1 LYARL
6 EFGAAWLSIT
16 SSSPVV
22 SFVAPSLGQGGTVI
36 GLIIQCSR
44 GFQSRERERHRAKI
58 VKGRSKE
65 TAMMTRLSRLIMIA
79 LLWFVPLG
87 AMAQQSTTAPTQP
100 LLKPAELDQLLAPIA
115 LYPDPLLSEVLIA
128 STYPLEVI
136 QADRWAKANKALKGD
151 ALTAALGK
159 QSWDDSVKSLVQVPD
174 VLAML
179 SEQLDWTQKLGDA
192 LLAQQADVMDA
203 VQRLRGRARA
213 NGKLEST
220 KEQTVTVKTEGQ
232 KQYVAIEPVSPNEIY
247 VPYYEPAA
255 VYGDWPYPDY
265 APYYFPPPA
274 GYFAGGVLATGVAFA
289 AGVAVR
295 HAFWGNCDWG
305 RGNINVLSNRS
316 VDVANINRG
325 KWEHNADHRQGV
337 RYNNADVRQKFA
349 KTDIQAGKAARQD
362 FRGKDGQKALEGDR
376 GRSASGDRERP
387 AAGDRDRSAAG
398 DRDRPAAGDRDRSP
412 AGDRDRSGAGDRD
425 RSGSADRDRSQ
436 ARDTGGRQEAGASKA
451 SQKSAQQASP
461 KKGQKAAN
469 QKVSQQPSQKASQ
482 RPSKPQRDTAFS
494 NVQSGPN
501 TRAQA
506 DRGRQSVGGGGGAP
520 RVAAHSG
527 AGAPRMSGGGAPR
540 MGGGGAPRMA
550 ARGGGGRGGGGRRS
564 DAALK
569 HDIVLLGHLEN
580 GLGFYRFSYNDS
592 KQVYVGV
599 MAQEVE
605 TIMPEAVVRDRDGYL
620 EVLYDKLGLKF
631 QTFDQW
637 LASGARVP
645 SIIRIGH

>member
-1 LYARL
+1 
-6 EFGAAWLSIT
+6 
-16 SSSPVV
+16 V
-22 SFVAPSLGQGGTVI
+22 PSLGQGGTAI
-36 GLIIQCSR
+36 CLIIERSH
-44 GFQSRERERHRAKI
+44 GFQSREREPHCAKI
-58 VKGRSKE
+58 VKGLKKE
-65 TAMMTRLSRLIMIA
+65 AAMMTRLSRLIMIA

-87 AMAQQSTTAPTQP
+87 AIAQQPATAPTQP

-159 QSWDDSVKSLVQVPD
+159 QSWDDSVKALVQVPD

-220 KEQTVTVKTEGQ
+220 KEQTVTVKTEDQ
-232 KQYVAIEPVSPNEIY
+232 KQYVMIEPASPNEVY
-247 VPYYEPAA
+247 VPYYEPAV

-305 RGNINVLSNRS
+305 RGNINVVSNRS

-325 KWEHNADHRQGV
+325 KWEHKADHRQGV

-362 FRGKDGQKALEGDR
+362 FRGKDGQKVLEPDR
-376 GRSASGDRERP
+376 GRAGAGDRERP
-387 AAGDRDRSAAG
+387 AAGDRDRST
-398 DRDRPAAGDRDRSP
+398 
-412 AGDRDRSGAGDRD
+412 AGDRDRSGASGRD
-425 RSGSADRDRSQ
+425 RSGSADRDRPQ
-436 ARDTGGRQEAGASKA
+436 ARDSGGRQGADKGGAGKA
-451 SQKSAQQASP
+451 AQKASP
-461 KKGQKAAN
+461 KTGQKA
-469 QKVSQQPSQKASQ
+469 SQQPSQKASQ

-494 NVQSGPN
+494 NVQSGPK

-506 DRGRQSVGGGGGAP
+506 DRGRQSVGGGGGGP
-520 RVAAHSG
+520 RVASRG
-527 AGAPRMSGGGAPR
+527 GGGGGAPR

-550 ARGGGGRGGGGRRS
+550 ARGGGGRGGGRRS
-564 DAALK
+564 DVALK
-569 HDIVLLGHLEN
+569 HDITLLGHLEN
-580 GLGFYRFSYNDS
+580 GLGFYRFRYNGS
-592 KQVYVGV
+592 KQIYVGV
-599 MAQEVE
+599 MAQEVQ
-605 TIMPEAVVRDRDGYL
+605 TIMPEAVVRDPDGYL
-620 EVLYDKLGLKF
+620 EVLYDTLGLKF
-631 QTFDQW
+631 QTYDQW

-645 SIIRIGH
+645 SIIRIGQ